1 LIVTCISSS
10 CDAISAKTSNCIILT
25 QLQDQTSP
33 HTNLSYHLTTL
44 PPQTEADIENDMDYL
59 SKKDSR
65 SGIEPYPNHGVH
77 VPNASL
83 IRFDANGEYAL
94 NLPLVQ
100 GTVVGY
106 SPPLN
111 ESISNTSQDG
121 EFETERQKEN
131 DALYRILW
139 DGSSDGVGYLED
151 VTLKELLALKRPDR
165 QSQALAVHKS
175 VRATAIRERLTLQW
189 KMESLL
195 TKLVVLA
202 GLELRKEI
210 GQKVRLE
217 LLLERK
223 RLRDA
228 ADGMEKGRG
237 GTKSRGEIN
246 ADGNEFEYYLKHP
259 NQVSSTVL
267 MFNRI
272 YKIPLNNCAHLQHFV
287 QYTPCLV
294 HEQLSAPSSSP
305 FR

>member
-1 LIVTCISSS
+1 M
-10 CDAISAKTSNCIILT
+10 
-25 QLQDQTSP
+25 QDQTSP
-33 HTNLSYHLTTL
+33 HANLSFHLTTL
-44 PPQTEADIENDMDYL
+44 PPQTEADTENDMDYL

-65 SGIEPYPNHGVH
+65 SGIEPYPNYGVH

-106 SPPLN
+106 SPPLS
-111 ESISNTSQDG
+111 ESTANTSQDG
-121 EFETERQKEN
+121 EFETERQREN
-131 DALYRILW
+131 EALYRILW
-139 DGSSDGVGYLED
+139 DGSSGGVGYLED
-151 VTLKELLALKRPDR
+151 VTLKELSALKRPDR

-175 VRATAIRERLTLQW
+175 VRATAIRQRLALQW

-259 NQVSSTVL
+259 NQVSPIVFL
-267 MFNRI
+267 FKRI
-272 YKIPLNNCAHLQHFV
+272 YKVPLNHIVRTCNTIA
-287 QYTPCLV
+287 YI
-294 HEQLSAPSSSP
+294 
-305 FR
+305 